1 MEMIARA
8 DPQGTFAIAAGAP
21 LLQEPVRP
29 NAVLVYAPH
38 PLLAS
43 AGREII
49 TEPFFPGETI
59 ADYLGRI
66 GLNLNHQAVVLQLD
80 GATIAREHWHRVRP
94 KAGRMITIRGVVQDG
109 GGDNKAL
116 NTLLTI
122 AVIVVAIYAPVAWLG
137 LAQGS
142 FGAVLATA
150 GIQVAGMMLV
160 NAIAPLRPPA
170 PPDAAAEASPTY
182 ALSGGG
188 NRARLYQPLP
198 LVVGTH
204 RMFPDLGAKE
214 YTEFLGEDQ
223 YLYQVFNFGL
233 SDVTLSA
240 IKVGET
246 LLADYAGV
254 ETQESDSSGALTLF
268 PANVDSLAGGQLIKA
283 GAWVTRTSSVNTTGL
298 AVDLS
303 AVLFGIDTKTG
314 NLRPTYA
321 LLELQYRVV
330 GAGVWSI
337 FSAQNIAQP
346 PPGWEAAQYTVVYNV
361 ERKPLRL
368 GYRISVAAGQYEVR
382 ARLVDAVSGDWTYDS
397 ALDETTNMPIGWLW
411 GTYPLTPEAT
421 VNWDQLRSYQPDT
434 ATYTGQKRYALKIKA
449 TGQLNGRVDSFN
461 AIASA
466 RTLAWTSSAWVL
478 QATSNPAWWFLWAA
492 RGKQIGTRRAFG
504 AGLADARIDIEA
516 IKAWGTFC
524 DAKSLT
530 CNAVFDR
537 AISMAEMLLLI
548 ARCGRGI
555 PTWASGKLGV
565 VWDAA
570 NQPAV
575 AVFGMSNI
583 KRGSFQVDYL
593 TGNLADE
600 IEISFINPAL
610 NWQPDVV
617 RKAVPGAGSSG
628 ERPARIE
635 FFGCTDVDMAGREA
649 NLLAA
654 AQQKRRRRVTWEA
667 DFEGLVCN
675 RGDVVTL
682 SHDLTQWGYSGRLV
696 AGTTLQLTLDRAVP
710 FTVGQLHYVGVRA
723 PDGTYAIYDVVTVVG
738 SQTVIDLNP
747 LTPLPAAP
755 NADVSHP
762 PYDYLWFFEPKPTP
776 GKKVKITGVQ
786 PLDANTV
793 RLSAI
798 DEDPDYYLAEIE
810 AYTYVPPST
819 FGVRLPTITKLEVN
833 DTLVATGGGYAVV
846 IKAVWDVTGEYGG
859 AFVRAARVGETL
871 KDLGTVLGR
880 RFDFQA
886 PASGQWVIEVTAFNL
901 LGKYGSLSRV
911 TQTYTILGKDR
922 PPQNVTG
929 FVVTQNGSSVVAR
942 WNKVGDIDIEGYY
955 LRYGP
960 RGASSWENAT
970 PWSDA
975 DSGTTMTSLAVPPGD
990 FDFFIKARDQSQ
1002 PKPNYSV
1009 TAAVASL
1016 NVTTQ
1021 FNAIFQ
1027 ARQAPDWPGTRTNL
1041 VKHWTG
1047 VLVPESQD
1055 LAGLTNDQALFSSF
1069 VINPFATCTY
1079 EAAEF
1084 DLGFDGDIRVWGD
1097 IISALGP
1104 GESVGVADPKLEID
1118 YRTAAGAY
1126 GGWRAWGIGNVFA
1139 RYVKFR
1145 FVMQPALGK
1154 AKVTGFLPTA
1164 DAIEFTQR
1172 GQNLTV
1178 AIGGT
1183 AVVFAKPYHLVPS
1196 IRVWVSNGSANIA
1209 TFTSGTTTGF
1219 TAKVFSGA
1227 AADVGGVVNWEAV
1240 GV

>member
-1 MEMIARA
+1 MDLIL
-8 DPQGTFAIAAGAP
+8 PSQIPPTP
-21 LLQEPVRP
+21 LLQRGDIVHATK

-43 AGREII
+43 AGREVI

-59 ADYLGRI
+59 AAYLRRVGI
-66 GLNLNHQAVVLQLD
+66 NVEHQAVVLQLE
-80 GATIAREHWHRVRP
+80 GATIAREHWDRVRP
-94 KAGRMITIRGVVQDG
+94 KAGRLITLRTVVQG
-109 GGDNKAL
+109 GSGDSKAL

-122 AVIVVAIYAPVAWLG
+122 AVIVVAVYAPTAWLG

-150 GIQVAGMMLV
+150 GIQVAGMLLV

-170 PPDAAAEASPTY
+170 VNTEAEESPTY

-188 NRARLYQPLP
+188 NRARLFAPLP

-204 RMFPDLGAKE
+204 RVFPDLGAKE

-233 SDVTLSA
+233 SDVTLSEF
-240 IKVGET
+240 KVGDT
-246 LLADYAGV
+246 LLSGYAGV
-254 ETQESDSSGALTLF
+254 ESQESGADGALSLF
-268 PANVDSLAGGQLIKA
+268 PSNVDTLAGGELIKG
-283 GAWVTRTSSVNTTGL
+283 GAWVTRTSSVDSTGL
-298 AVDLS
+298 AVDFSGALFAVDEDSGDLIS
-303 AVLFGIDTKTG
+303 A
-314 NLRPTYA
+314 YA
-321 LLELQYRVV
+321 LLEIEYRVV
-330 GAGVWSI
+330 GAGSWSV
-337 FSAQNIAQP
+337 FATQNLDGA
-346 PPGWEAAQYTVVYNV
+346 PPGWNVATSVVVYNI

-368 GYRISVAAGQYEVR
+368 GYRLSVAQGQYEVR
-382 ARLVDAVSGDWTYDS
+382 ARLVDALSGRYKQVQIGQDS
-397 ALDETTNMPIGWLW
+397 NGEPIYIQKWVLNSFS
-411 GTYPLTPEAT
+411 TFEHSFF
-421 VNWDQLRSYQPDT
+421 WDQLRSYQPDT
-434 ATYTGQKRYALKIKA
+434 ANYTGQKRYALKIKA
-449 TGQLNGRVDSFN
+449 SGQLSGRVDSFN
-461 AIASA
+461 ALVSA
-466 RTLAWTSSAWVL
+466 RTLAWNGSAWVL

-516 IKAWGTFC
+516 IKAWGAFC
-524 DAKSLT
+524 TAKSLT

-537 AISMAEMLLLI
+537 AMSMAEMLLLI
-548 ARCGRGI
+548 ARCGRAI
-555 PTWASGKLGV
+555 PTWASGKLGI

-570 NQPAV
+570 DQPVV
-575 AVFGMSNI
+575 AMFGMSNI
-583 KRGSFQVDYL
+583 RRGSFQVDYL

-600 IEISFINPAL
+600 IEIGFINPAL

-617 RKAVPGAGSSG
+617 RKAVPGAASSG

-635 FFGCTDVDMAGREA
+635 FFGCTSQDMAGREA

-654 AQQKRRRRVTWEA
+654 AQQKRRRRVTWET
-667 DFEGLVCN
+667 DFEGLVCT
-675 RGDVVTL
+675 RGDVAGL

-723 PDGTYAIYDVVTVVG
+723 PDGTYAVYDVITDVG
-738 SQTVIDLNP
+738 SQTVINLNTA
-747 LTPLPAAP
+747 TPLPSAP
-755 NADVSHP
+755 NADAQHP
-762 PYDYLWFFEPKPTP
+762 PCDYLWFFEPKPTP

-786 PLDANTV
+786 PLDASTV
-793 RLSAI
+793 RITAI
-798 DEDPDYYLAEIE
+798 DEDPDYYLAELDS
-810 AYTYVPPST
+810 YVYVPPST
-819 FGVRLPTITKLEVN
+819 YGVRLPTITKLEAN
-833 DTLVATGGGYAVV
+833 DTLVATGGGFAVV

-859 AFVRAARVGETL
+859 AFVRAARVGESL
-871 KDLGTVLGR
+871 KDLGSVLGR

-901 LGKYGSLSRV
+901 LGKYGTNSRA
-911 TQTYTILGKDR
+911 TLTYTILGKDR

-929 FVVTQNGSSVVAR
+929 FVVTQNGAAVVAR
-942 WNKVGDIDIEGYY
+942 WNKVGDIDLAGYY

-960 RGASSWENAT
+960 AGASSWENAT

-975 DSGTTMTSLAVPPGD
+975 DAGTTMTSLSVPPGD
-990 FDFFIKARDQSQ
+990 FDFFVKARDQTG
-1002 PKPNYSV
+1002 NDSV

-1027 ARQAPDWPGTRTNL
+1027 AQQAPAWPGVRTNF

-1047 VLVPESQD
+1047 VLAPESQN
-1055 LAGLTNDQALFSSF
+1055 LANATDDQAVFDTF
-1069 VINPFATCTY
+1069 VINPFTTCTY
-1079 EAAEF
+1079 EAPEF

-1097 IISALGP
+1097 VVSSLGP
-1104 GESVGVADPKLEID
+1104 GATGIADPKLQID
-1118 YRTAAGAY
+1118 SRTAAGAY
-1126 GGWRAWGIGNVFA
+1126 GGWRDWGIGNVFA

-1145 FVMQPALGK
+1145 LVLDTAQGHAL
-1154 AKVTGFLPTA
+1154 VTGFLPTA
-1164 DAIEFTQR
+1164 DALEFTQR

-1183 AVVFAKPYHLVPS
+1183 PVVFSKPYHIVPS

-1219 TAKVFSGA
+1219 TAKVFNGA